1 MSKLEIWEKRTFK
14 KKTLENEPFA
24 NLIQKEKWD
33 WFYDKKLKWF
43 FSLGVIKKVPEKIV
57 I

>member
-1 MSKLEIWEKRTFK
+1 MILRKIRLSKKLLW
-14 KKTLENEPFA
+14 ENEPFA